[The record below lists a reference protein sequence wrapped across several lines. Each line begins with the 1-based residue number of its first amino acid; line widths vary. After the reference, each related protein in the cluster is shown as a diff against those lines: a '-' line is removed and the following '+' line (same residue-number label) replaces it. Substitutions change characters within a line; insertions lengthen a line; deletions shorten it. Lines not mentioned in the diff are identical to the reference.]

1 MASNSISLSWSVSFS
16 SSFPRDPED
25 DVSEVTWRVF
35 TGSGEGTTSGSSG
48 SLSSTS
54 YSVEGLEHSTVYDV
68 TVTVNTVS
76 LGSYTKSFIGK
87 ATTNTLHSY
96 AYLTTT
102 VPETRCESR
111 SDSSAAAI
119 VGGVSAVVIVIL
131 AVVLVMGIVVG
142 RYRGAWNSTEISLS
156 DSEKFQTTNNE
167 AYNLEHS
174 TGKARR

>member
-1 MASNSISLSWSVSFS
+1 
-16 SSFPRDPED
+16 
-25 DVSEVTWRVF
+25 VTWRVF

-76 LGSYTKSFIGK
+76 LGSYTKSFI
-87 ATTNTLHSY
+87 
-96 AYLTTT
+96 

-142 RYRGAWNSTEISLS
+142 RYRGAWNSTEISLRF
-156 DSEKFQTTNNE
+156 EP
-167 AYNLEHS
+167 S
-174 TGKARR
+174 TK